1 MSHTIKDLVTAYGN
15 KVIDNRR
22 YLHAHPEL
30 SFQETDTAHWIR
42 ERLAAAGIPILEG
55 ISGNSTVGYLIGSQ
69 PGPSIGLRADIDALG
84 LTEESDFSFKS
95 MKPGVMHA
103 CGHDAHTAVLMGVAE
118 ILAAHKDLIKGTVYF
133 IFQQGEEFLPGGAC
147 TLVEEGIADKV
158 DAFFAIHVDA
168 ERPFGSVDVLE
179 GTRSAAIATF
189 EITVTGKGGH
199 GSTPHTANN
208 PLLPASDLVDAI
220 SMIPAMKCGP
230 LDNATVSVTYLHS
243 GTHGVANVIPETA
256 VLGGAVRVLDT
267 QLRSFV
273 TEEIKR
279 LGETIPAAYA
289 CSSEVTIV
297 NGYPAVVNAPTCV
310 AVMQESAREIG
321 LEVAHIDPRLGGE
334 DFAYYGMK
342 KPAAIAWFGMAD
354 ATGKYAPTPHHNPKF
369 RIDDETGLPA
379 ALEYMLTVY
388 TKACNAFIA
397 HN

>member
-15 KVIDNRR
+15 KVIDDRR

-42 ERLAAAGIPILEG
+42 KRLAAAGIPVLDG

-84 LTEESDFSFKS
+84 LTEESDFPFKS
-95 MKPGVMHA
+95 TKPGVMHA

-273 TEEIKR
+273 TAEIKR

-297 NGYPAVVNAPTCV
+297 NGYPAVVNAPACV
-310 AVMQESAREIG
+310 AVMQESARGSRSHRPASGRRRLCLLRYEKAGGHRLVRHGRCNGKARTYTASQSEI
-321 LEVAHIDPRLGGE
+321 
-334 DFAYYGMK
+334 
-342 KPAAIAWFGMAD
+342 
-354 ATGKYAPTPHHNPKF
+354 PH
-369 RIDDETGLPA
+369 
-379 ALEYMLTVY
+379 
-388 TKACNAFIA
+388 
-397 HN
+397 

>member
-95 MKPGVMHA
+95 TKPGVMHA

-230 LDNATVSVTYLHS
+230 LDNATVSVTQRHS
-243 GTHGVANVIPETA
+243 RCRQRHSRNSGLRRCRTRIGHAVAQLCNSGNKTLGRNDSCSLRMQ
-256 VLGGAVRVLDT
+256 LGGNDS
-267 QLRSFV
+267 Q
-273 TEEIKR
+273 R
-279 LGETIPAAYA
+279 LSGS
-289 CSSEVTIV
+289 CK
-297 NGYPAVVNAPTCV
+297 C
-310 AVMQESAREIG
+310 
-321 LEVAHIDPRLGGE
+321 
-334 DFAYYGMK
+334 
-342 KPAAIAWFGMAD
+342 
-354 ATGKYAPTPHHNPKF
+354 
-369 RIDDETGLPA
+369 TGLRCRHA
-379 ALEYMLTVY
+379 GVGS
-388 TKACNAFIA
+388 
-397 HN
+397 

>member
-1 MSHTIKDLVTAYGN
+1 
-15 KVIDNRR
+15 
-22 YLHAHPEL
+22 
-30 SFQETDTAHWIR
+30 
-42 ERLAAAGIPILEG
+42 
-55 ISGNSTVGYLIGSQ
+55 
-69 PGPSIGLRADIDALG
+69 
-84 LTEESDFSFKS
+84 
-95 MKPGVMHA
+95 
-103 CGHDAHTAVLMGVAE
+103 MGVAE

-273 TEEIKR
+273 TAEIKR

-297 NGYPAVVNAPTCV
+297 NGYPAVVNAPACV

-354 ATGKYAPTPHHNPKF
+354 ATGKHAPTPHHNPKF

-388 TKACNAFIA
+388 TKACEAFAA
-397 HN
+397 H